1 MPWGRYK
8 QKIKRIRELH
18 AEWSG
23 VEWSQGPH
31 TRRVAHCMRVCST
44 TRRLDCALAWSSL
57 ASESCLLSLALP
69 LSNFPTLP
77 RPYAR
82 RY

>member
-23 VEWSQGPH
+23 AKDL
-31 TRRVAHCMRVCST
+31 TRGGSHIACVFVVRPSGWT
-44 TRRLDCALAWSSL
+44 ALLCSSL
-57 ASESCLLSLALP
+57 AWPGLVWLG
-69 LSNFPTLP
+69 F
-77 RPYAR
+77 
-82 RY
+82 